1 MPKAVRDS
9 FESTDRLSFWEM
21 SFLEFLEFLEFLDC
35 QSFYLRGKLR
45 QAQSVLVCNPVSV
58 TSLPAEKMP
67 H

>member
-1 MPKAVRDS
+1 MQKAVRDS
-9 FESTDRLSFWEM
+9 FESTDRLSFGEM
-21 SFLEFLEFLEFLDC
+21 SFLEFLDC
-35 QSFYLRGKLR
+35 QSFYLRGKMR

>member
-1 MPKAVRDS
+1 MQKAVSDS
-9 FESTDRLSFWEM
+9 FESTDRLSFGEM
-21 SFLEFLEFLEFLDC
+21 SFLEFLEFLDC
-35 QSFYLRGKLR
+35 QSFYLRGKMR

>member
-1 MPKAVRDS
+1 MQKAVRDS

-21 SFLEFLEFLEFLDC
+21 SFLEVLEFVAC

-45 QAQSVLVCNPVSV
+45 QARSVIVCNPVSV

>member
-1 MPKAVRDS
+1 MQKAVRDS

-21 SFLEFLEFLEFLDC
+21 SFLEFLDC